1 MTYRIDIDL
10 QNALSAE
17 SDGQFIPSNT
27 QFDTWFKKALTLQ
40 DQRVIDKDCELTI
53 RLVDATESH
62 SINHEYRDKAKPTNV
77 LSFPSDL
84 PDFIIESEATYY
96 LGDLIVCSSVLS
108 KEAAEQNKKL
118 ENHWAHICI
127 HGLLHLLGYDHIN
140 ENEAVHMEAL
150 ETKILAELGIDD
162 PYKDI

>member
-27 QFDTWFKKALTLQ
+27 QFDTWFKKALALQ
-40 DQRVIDKDCELTI
+40 DQRVIDKECELTI
-53 RLVDATESH
+53 RLVEAAESQ

-84 PDFIIESEATYY
+84 PDFIIESEAAYY
-96 LGDLIVCSSVLS
+96 LGDLIVCSSVLR
-108 KEAAEQNKKL
+108 KEAEEQNKKL
-118 ENHWAHICI
+118 EDHWAHICI

-150 ETKILAELGIDD
+150 EAKILAELGIDD

>member
-1 MTYRIDIDL
+1 
-10 QNALSAE
+10 
-17 SDGQFIPSNT
+17 
-27 QFDTWFKKALTLQ
+27 
-40 DQRVIDKDCELTI
+40 
-53 RLVDATESH
+53 
-62 SINHEYRDKAKPTNV
+62 

-108 KEAAEQNKKL
+108 NEAAEQNKNL
-118 ENHWAHICI
+118 EDHWAHICI

-140 ENEAVHMEAL
+140 NDEAVHMEAL